1 MKEKRKLVTDHESC
15 EGSTLILEDRCLG
28 GEPPMGV
35 TGRRI
40 LVRNADMK
48 GLFTPESVAEELMRK
63 KLVTIPR
70 DAFQA
75 MLDELARREGLD

>member
-1 MKEKRKLVTDHESC
+1 
-15 EGSTLILEDRCLG
+15 
-28 GEPPMGV
+28 MGV